1 MGQNI
6 IEQLTEKY
14 PFMSL
19 CVYAGVEYVGIIQ
32 NRDETIT
39 TIYDFGN
46 IQEVEYKHL
55 FIELANIWWWE
66 SNRSVPINIFLKQ
79 KWDTFKPFRRT
90 FVNKDLEILCG
101 PVCSLSDIAK
111 RKSKRKSIT
120 LVRRMD
126 RLL

>member
-1 MGQNI
+1 MGKNI
-6 IEQLTEKY
+6 IEQLTVKY

-19 CVYAGVEYVGIIQ
+19 CVYAGVEYVGIVQ
-32 NRDETIT
+32 NQDENIT

-46 IQEVEYKHL
+46 IQYTELKHL
-55 FIELANIWWWE
+55 FLELANTWWWE

-79 KWDTFKPFRRT
+79 EWNIFRDYRRT
-90 FVNKDLEILCG
+90 FINKDLEVLCG
-101 PVCSLSDIAK
+101 PICSLNDLTK

-126 RLL
+126 